1 MTWCFHPQS
10 PLHSE
15 FYQMKQED
23 MDMYRTKRVP
33 AEAWRE
39 KLRVGDKVDV
49 RIPLNEDEQQIDDD
63 TFMGWVQARIERT
76 IDNIEEDK
84 EDV

>member
-1 MTWCFHPQS
+1 
-10 PLHSE
+10 
-15 FYQMKQED
+15 
-23 MDMYRTKRVP
+23 MYRTKRVP